1 MQEQYAVSRGIQG
14 KEDEMLE
21 EVLKNSNDGYKEK
34 KLKELLTR
42 NKHLTIQHDKEKT
55 L

>member
-1 MQEQYAVSRGIQG
+1 
-14 KEDEMLE
+14 MLE

-34 KLKELLTR
+34 KLKELLSR
-42 NKHLTIQHDKEKT
+42 NKTLTIQLDKEKT